1 MAKIKHSVMEG
12 RVSRTLEFFHRG
24 ELDLTPDDIAG
35 RLDIS
40 VHLARQVRRQAE
52 YQYYV
57 INSPVAPD
65 VNKLCIAYER
75 LRQWCGDNGCSFRET
90 VCHLID
96 QHLANP
102 HPLTGGQV

>member
-1 MAKIKHSVMEG
+1 MEF

-52 YQYYV
+52 NVFYA
-57 INSPVAPD
+57 IVAPPTPELSRLC
-65 VNKLCIAYER
+65 VAYEKLRKWCIANER
-75 LRQWCGDNGCSFRET
+75 PFKQTMCDLIEK
-90 VCHLID
+90 HLT
-96 QHLANP
+96 NP
-102 HPLTGGQV
+102 YPLTGDQV